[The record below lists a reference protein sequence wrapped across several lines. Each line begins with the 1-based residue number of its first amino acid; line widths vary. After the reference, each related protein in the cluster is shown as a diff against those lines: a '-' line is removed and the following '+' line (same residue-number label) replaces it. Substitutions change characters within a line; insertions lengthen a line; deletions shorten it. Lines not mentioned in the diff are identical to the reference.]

1 MKALTRRSNPKYPV
15 EKQWYAI
22 WDILFPGA
30 ERPASPYIDN
40 VLSEEISSF
49 QEFYQTRGPAILRE
63 ALRESF
69 MDNTSMQEV
78 QQYSDLVLRAALDRI
93 LDEWLSTQ
101 TDDACPSSE
110 QPATSATLS
119 PSSENNVNTSA
130 SDSQMDMTESGGA
143 AAPNMTQARTDPGS
157 SSFPL
162 TFDPVA
168 WLDSAAWIE
177 YDSLMEISTE
187 AYRRDRSQYLS
198 PNNSIQ

>member
-1 MKALTRRSNPKYPV
+1 MKALTRRSNAKYPV
-15 EKQWYAI
+15 EEQWYAI
-22 WDILFPGA
+22 WDIIFPGA
-30 ERPASPYIDN
+30 ERPASPYIDG
-40 VLSEEISSF
+40 VLSEEILSF

-93 LDEWLSTQ
+93 LDEWLSAQ
-101 TDDACPSSE
+101 TDDTCPSSAH
-110 QPATSATLS
+110 PATSATLS

-130 SDSQMDMTESGGA
+130 SDSQIGMTESDGVG
-143 AAPNMTQARTDPGS
+143 APNMTQARTDPGS

-187 AYRRDRSQYLS
+187 AYRRDRLQYLG